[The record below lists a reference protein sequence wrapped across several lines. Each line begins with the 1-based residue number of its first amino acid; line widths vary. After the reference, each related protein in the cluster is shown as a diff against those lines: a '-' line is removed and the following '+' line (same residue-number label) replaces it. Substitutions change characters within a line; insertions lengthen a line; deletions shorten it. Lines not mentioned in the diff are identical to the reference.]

1 MILAEDLQSQHV
13 QGVAIVKIVVGEVV
27 DAEGTM
33 MMTLVLVTS
42 LCGWW
47 YWYWC

>member
-1 MILAEDLQSQHV
+1 MISAEDLQSWCM

-33 MMTLVLVTS
+33 TMMLVLVMS
-42 LCGWW
+42 SCRWW